1 MSESGAKFVEILFEI
16 MQQQKKSF
24 FERFSVAFSKPQL
37 WEKCREL
44 SILLPH
50 GTPNELHGK
59 NLSHSKKVSFE
70 FFFNFTAV
78 FGQICGDIFG
88 YGAGGVG
95 FGWDLASLSRSSG
108 SQYSHYGGLTKSY
121 RDFHEVLTFLG
132 SRGPL
137 FDVIH
142 RLMHDPSH
150 VYEFPTSQLPQS
162 YQKSNL
168 HMGGTV
174 GLTAFEYYL
183 YHFASLLVRRQKLN
197 LAPSNVN
204 INR

>member
-1 MSESGAKFVEILFEI
+1 M
-16 MQQQKKSF
+16 
-24 FERFSVAFSKPQL
+24 
-37 WEKCREL
+37 
-44 SILLPH
+44 
-50 GTPNELHGK
+50 
-59 NLSHSKKVSFE
+59 
-70 FFFNFTAV
+70 
-78 FGQICGDIFG
+78 
-88 YGAGGVG
+88 
-95 FGWDLASLSRSSG
+95 SRSSG